1 MPITK
6 SGESLLDPVEKS
18 LALLATEGKTRAQH
32 AQGLV
37 EAALNPKDRAR
48 LHQAS
53 LHFLPKVRF
62 AAAAA
67 AEALEAPKTT
77 YNTLKEKLL

>member
-6 SGESLLDPVEKS
+6 TGEYLLDPIDRTLTTFTEEGRTKLQQLKE
-18 LALLATEGKTRAQH
+18 LAES
-32 AQGLV
+32 
-37 EAALNPKDRAR
+37 AANPQDRAR

-53 LHFLPKVRF
+53 QHFLPKVRF

-77 YNTLKEKLL
+77 YNALKEKLL